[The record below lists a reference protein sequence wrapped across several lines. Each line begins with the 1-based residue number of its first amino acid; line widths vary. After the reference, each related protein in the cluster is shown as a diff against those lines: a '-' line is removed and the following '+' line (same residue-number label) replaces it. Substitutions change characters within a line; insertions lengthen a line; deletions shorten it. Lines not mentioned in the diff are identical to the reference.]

1 MTKIMIKWFICT
13 VSLAVA
19 AWLIQGIT
27 IQNGWALIFA
37 AFVVGFLNAFLRP
50 ILLLLTLPLNIL
62 TLGFFTFVINA
73 AMILFTAGIVG
84 GFSVDGFWTA
94 FLAAIVMSIVSFI
107 LNILLPG
114 T

>member
-1 MTKIMIKWFICT
+1 MTKLFGKWFICT
-13 VSLAVA
+13 VSLAAA
-19 AWLIQGIT
+19 AWMIQGIT
-27 IQNGWALIFA
+27 IQNGWALLFA
-37 AFVVGFLNAFLRP
+37 ALVVGFLNAFLRP
-50 ILLLLTLPLNIL
+50 ILILLTLPLNIL

-73 AMILFTAGIVG
+73 AMILFTAKIVG

-94 FLAAIVMSIVSFI
+94 LLAAIVMSIVSFL